1 MYYKIE
7 PSVVRRQTGSFE
19 EPFEEY
25 EIRFADRKERVEKWR
40 RTLEEVAGFSGQHI
54 SAERDE
60 ADIITEIVDRIE
72 IEIKPR
78 SLEVAAFPTGLE
90 TRVKDITTLMSCDT
104 EGVTIIDVRET
115 AGRENGLVLL
125 QQQFIDEFLRSK
137 KQHKIH
143 NVEEGTKFIRE
154 RFGSAKVM
162 VLIDDINKL
171 KHYKNLVPGIFGPGS
186 VVIVTTRDEELLL
199 KIEVEKRY
207 RLYINLMEDDDSL
220 ALLSQHAFGNAVP
233 EHALKFL
240 LKDILS
246 LAGGLPLALVVF
258 GAYLS
263 TRSEEGWKCY
273 IEKLQRIPDSTI
285 QQKLV
290 ISLDA
295 IELEDPMLKKIFL
308 DIACFFVGQRK
319 REVVPILETYYSYV
333 DHKIDTLKKRC
344 LLTINNRY
352 ELRMHDLL
360 RDTGREV
367 ARNRSYDEPGK
378 HSRLWGSNIIREVLK
393 RKKGTEAIEGIIPC
407 KFNYHKALEGVSFV
421 TKTFKRMRILRFLY
435 LSGGNVTGN
444 FEQTFANLRWLH
456 WDHFPL
462 RCLPSEFF
470 PQELVFLA
478 LPSSKMRTFWE
489 LNMDSQ
495 VFEMLTTLDMSY
507 SQDLVTTPDFTTLS
521 SLKFLNLKGCKRL
534 EEVHISIG
542 CLLSLISL
550 NLSGCVNLRS
560 LPDNICNF
568 RALKSLNVGG
578 CSNLEELPMDLGNI
592 ESLTELNAWGL
603 AVPKIPDSILNLSK
617 LVELNLTDKEYL
629 ETPSTSLQDSTLTD
643 WDVFLSYCSADTHF
657 TSHLYTALD
666 RHEIRTYKGDV
677 ELSTG
682 EVIGLPQAFW
692 ESKFFVVVLSANYI
706 SSYRCLDELDDILRR
721 KKLVIPVFY
730 KIDASVVEDQTGGF
744 TEVFEGLK
752 ITFSGNLGKVENW
765 RLALRKVAKFSG
777 YCISENRSETDIINE
792 IIDEILIEK
801 KPQALSVAEYPVRL
815 GYRVKGITALLSSG
829 TEGVIKF
836 GIHGMAGVGK
846 TTLAKALFEQ
856 LLREGSF
863 EGSCFLTDVS
873 EAWKTFKGPEILQ
886 QKLVNDVLKKDG
898 EIKVHNVDQ
907 GTKLIRDGI
916 ISTKVLVVIDDL
928 EDLNQYQSLV
938 GPFVSGSVVI
948 ITTRKE
954 EMPDE
959 IDVETNYCYVANVLD
974 PAESLALLTQN
985 AFENGK
991 LNRSLTVF
999 CKDVLH
1005 QAGGLPFA
1013 LQVFGSHLSSRSAGD
1028 WQDYIKNLQESPN
1041 STIQQKLMI
1050 SLDALALD
1058 DSVLKKVFL
1067 DIACFFLGSKMEE
1080 VLRIMGNR
1088 YHCLHDNICTLE
1100 KNCFLTINDR
1110 DELEM
1115 HQLLRDMARESV

>member
-1 MYYKIE
+1 MEYIFTKRFFQIYSAFGHQIRIYTRVAEFRIGLLSQSQE
-7 PSVVRRQTGSFE
+7 PNTLLSDLRLRYGYSGSLLLWTQVICFPTTKTQDNISQRFSRWNESYLILLLWWRESALNAVISQAGVNLVRESSSHISSRGES

-25 EIRFADRKERVEKWR
+25 EIRFADRKERVDKWR
-40 RTLEEVAGFSGQHI
+40 HTLEEVAGFSGQHV

-104 EGVTIIDVRET
+104 EGVTIIGMYGMGGVGKTTLAKALYNQLLDRRFKYCCFLADVRET

-162 VLIDDINKL
+162 VLIDDINEL

-186 VVIVTTRDEELLL
+186 VVIVTTRDEDLLL

-435 LSGGNVTGN
+435 LSGGNVTGK

-521 SLKFLNLKGCKRL
+521 SLKFLNLKGCK
-534 EEVHISIG
+534 
-542 CLLSLISL
+542 
-550 NLSGCVNLRS
+550 
-560 LPDNICNF
+560 
-568 RALKSLNVGG
+568 
-578 CSNLEELPMDLGNI
+578 SNLEELPMDLGNI

-603 AVPKIPDSILNLSK
+603 A

-801 KPQALSVAEYPVRL
+801 KPQALSVAEYPV
-815 GYRVKGITALLSSG
+815 G
-829 TEGVIKF
+829 
-836 GIHGMAGVGK
+836 
-846 TTLAKALFEQ
+846 
-856 LLREGSF
+856 
-863 EGSCFLTDVS
+863 
-873 EAWKTFKGPEILQ
+873 
-886 QKLVNDVLKKDG
+886 
-898 EIKVHNVDQ
+898 
-907 GTKLIRDGI
+907 
-916 ISTKVLVVIDDL
+916 
-928 EDLNQYQSLV
+928 
-938 GPFVSGSVVI
+938 VVI

-954 EMPDE
+954 EMLDE
-959 IDVETNYCYVANVLD
+959 IDVETNYRYVANVLD

-991 LNRSLTVF
+991 LNRSLTVC